1 MQKSEGPGWHP
12 ELAVSR
18 ETALK
23 MLTIWPAH
31 GAFQEQL
38 RGSIEVG
45 KYADFTIFDS
55 DLMTVAEQDILT
67 SENVMTIVGGQIRFR
82 KN

>member
-1 MQKSEGPGWHP
+1 
-12 ELAVSR
+12 VSR

-31 GAFQEQL
+31 GAFQESL

-45 KYADFTIFDS
+45 KLADFTVFDR
-55 DLMTVAEQDILT
+55 DLLTVEEQQILDAEV
-67 SENVMTIVGGQIRFR
+67 VMTIVGGKISYRG
-82 KN
+82 N